1 MLFFPLRRDRCNKWK
16 WSLSME
22 RNQIFFQI
30 CNFDFNKFNIMST
43 ESATID
49 NVNVEK
55 QTKEPAEIPTGNI

>member
-1 MLFFPLRRDRCNKWK
+1 
-16 WSLSME
+16 ME

-55 QTKEPAEIPTGNI
+55 QTKEPVEIPTGNI